1 MNEINFTIMIVPT
14 MGYQDIAK
22 AFRDDFFVEVKKF
35 RSENGRSAGAKNMK
49 FFISPHGNGKMNG
62 TR

>member
-1 MNEINFTIMIVPT
+1 MNEKNFTIMIVT
-14 MGYQDIAK
+14 TVGYQDIAK
-22 AFRDDFFVEVKKF
+22 AVRDDFFAEVKKF